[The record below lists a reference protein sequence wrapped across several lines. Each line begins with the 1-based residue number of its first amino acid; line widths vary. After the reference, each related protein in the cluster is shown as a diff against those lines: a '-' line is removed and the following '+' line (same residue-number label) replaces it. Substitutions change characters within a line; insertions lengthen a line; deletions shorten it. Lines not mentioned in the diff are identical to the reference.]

1 MIYIKNVSKQFEK
14 NDALNALTFN
24 IKEGQIFGLVGTNG
38 AGKTTLLK
46 VIAGIYRPD
55 SGCVKIDGKPIY
67 ENSEVKRQ
75 IFYIADDAYFPVGF
89 SCNDMMNYY
98 KALYPSFDE
107 GKYNKLLMQFGLNS
121 RVKVQ
126 NLSKGMKK
134 QVSILL
140 ALSAQT
146 KFILMDET
154 FDGLDPVMR
163 QGVKSLL
170 VNELCNRDVTP
181 IIASHNLRELE
192 DICENI
198 GLLHEG
204 KILVSDDMES
214 LKKKLHKV
222 QCVFEGEDSPEV
234 FNELQINQCKRQGSL
249 FILTIRGNKEEI
261 MDVLKRANP
270 VYCEMIPL
278 SLEEM
283 FISETEVVG
292 YEIKN
297 RIY

>member
-1 MIYIKNVSKQFEK
+1 MIYIKNVSKQFEA
-14 NDALNALTFN
+14 NDALDALSFN
-24 IKEGQIFGLVGTNG
+24 IKEGQIYGLVGTNG

-46 VIAGIYRPD
+46 LMAGIYRPD
-55 SGCVKIDGKPIY
+55 SGHIKIDGKPIY

-75 IFYIADDAYFPVGF
+75 IFYIADDAYFPTGF
-89 SCNDMMNYY
+89 SCNDMMHYY
-98 KALYPSFDE
+98 KSLYSTFDE
-107 GKYNKLLMQFGLNS
+107 GRYTKLLMQFGLNG
-121 RVKVQ
+121 KAKMQ

-134 QVSILL
+134 QVCILL

-163 QGVKSLL
+163 QAVKSLL
-170 VNELCNRDVTP
+170 VNEICSREVTP

-214 LKKKLHKV
+214 MKQKLHKV
-222 QCVFEGEDSPEV
+222 QCVFEGEQRPEI
-234 FNELQINQCKRQGSL
+234 FQKLQINQCKRQGSL
-249 FILTIRGNKEEI
+249 YVLTVRGNKEEI
-261 MDVLKRANP
+261 MDILKSASP

-278 SLEEM
+278 SLEEI